1 MTNRGR
7 HAARQQEIKA
17 MILYKSHAS
26 AAIAAKRHARAIE
39 PGQRITIERAPYH
52 TLSGGLFCLCL
63 TMGNQILRYL

>member
-1 MTNRGR
+1 
-7 HAARQQEIKA
+7 